1 MEMYKQEGSKFWTA
15 DFTVNGRRFRKSTKR
30 SKKSE
35 ADEVAAEFLRQ
46 ALQDEAPVRKGPMPT
61 LKEFAEKTFLPFV
74 EKCSLDAD
82 TKRYYKT
89 GWRLLKDSEAAKLRL
104 DRITR
109 SQASTLTFPGS
120 GSNANCA
127 LRTLRR
133 MLSLAEDE
141 GVIKALPR
149 IQLRKENQ
157 RSAVFDA
164 ATERRFLEIAP
175 QPLKDV
181 FLIIHDSGARP
192 EEVTRMKLD
201 NVLWDKRVIFIP
213 DGKTK
218 KARRFVPMSDRV
230 REALRARAQGATSP
244 WVFPSKRSKS
254 GHMSYFLLAKQF
266 SEVREEMGLHPDL
279 VLYSA
284 RHTMATDLMG
294 DVKDL
299 SKVGKVLGHS
309 SSAISER
316 YVHPE
321 VTQMTELVN
330 QRNTRRA
337 AEAANAATS

>member
-1 MEMYKQEGSKFWTA
+1 
-15 DFTVNGRRFRKSTKR
+15 
-30 SKKSE
+30 
-35 ADEVAAEFLRQ
+35 VAFE
-46 ALQDEAPVRKGPMPT
+46 
-61 LKEFAEKTFLPFV
+61 
-74 EKCSLDAD
+74 SDAD
-82 TKRYYKT
+82 KDKGDTHSGFAAFNRYGT
-89 GWRLLKDSEAAKLRL
+89 ILRV
-104 DRITR
+104 
-109 SQASTLTFPGS
+109 
-120 GSNANCA
+120 
-127 LRTLRR
+127 RTLNAIPD
-133 MLSLAEDE
+133 L
-141 GVIKALPR
+141 
-149 IQLRKENQ
+149 
-157 RSAVFDA
+157 
-164 ATERRFLEIAP
+164 
-175 QPLKDV
+175 
-181 FLIIHDSGARP
+181 
-192 EEVTRMKLD
+192 EEVTRMKWD
-201 NVLWDKRVIFIP
+201 NVLWDKRVVIFIP

-218 KARRFVPMSDRV
+218 NARRFVPMSDRV

-321 VTQMTELVN
+321 VMQMTELVN

-337 AEAANAATS
+337 AEAANSATS